1 MHRSGA
7 RMPIDSTV
15 FDGYGVGAL
24 EHRDGVGVLENG
36 DDVRGSLGA
45 W

>member
-1 MHRSGA
+1 
-7 RMPIDSTV
+7 MPTDSTV

-24 EHRDGVGVLENG
+24 EHGDGVGVLENG